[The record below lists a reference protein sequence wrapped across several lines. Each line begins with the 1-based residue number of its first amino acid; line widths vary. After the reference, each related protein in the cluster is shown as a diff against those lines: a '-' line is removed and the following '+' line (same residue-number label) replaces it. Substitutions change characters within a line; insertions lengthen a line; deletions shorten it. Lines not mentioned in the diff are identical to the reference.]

1 MSGGGGHGKKRRGG
15 AHEDE
20 HVNHERWL
28 VSYADMMTLLMVL
41 FIVMFAISQVDQKKF
56 AALKD
61 GLSTGFGATSSAPIG
76 GGADILDGGGAA
88 PPQVVVY
95 EGTGAVT
102 PSDTAS
108 KVTSMKDGSTAATTA
123 ATTEAAKAEAK
134 RLADIE
140 AQIRAALKSKGLQG
154 AVRFKVT
161 DRGLVV
167 ALISDDVFFESA
179 SATLRPRGQQV
190 LSAVLPVIRRVP
202 NDVAIEGHANHLKV
216 NSPLYPSNW
225 ELSAA
230 RAAGVARWFVDSGHV
245 TDTRLSPTGYGSAR
259 PLYPENDPRSVRF
272 NRRVDLVLISD
283 QPAAVRAL
291 IPRLA
296 PQLSD
301 L

>member
-1 MSGGGGHGKKRRGG
+1 MSARKGHGRRGG
-15 AHEDE
+15 AHEEE
-20 HVNHERWL
+20 HENHERWL

-61 GLSTGFGATSSAPIG
+61 GLATGFGATSSAPIG
-76 GGADILDGGGAA
+76 GGADILDGGGAS
-88 PPQVVVY
+88 PPQVVVF
-95 EGTGAVT
+95 EGTGAEPVT
-102 PSDTAS
+102 KTTSKRSGTSD
-108 KVTSMKDGSTAATTA
+108 AATEA
-123 ATTEAAKAEAK
+123 AAKAEIK
-134 RLADIE
+134 RLAAIE
-140 AQIRAALKSKGLQG
+140 AQIRAALKTKGLEG

-179 SATLRPRGQQV
+179 SATLRPRGVEV
-190 LSAVLPVIRRVP
+190 LRAVQPTLQRLP

-230 RAAGVARWFVDSGHV
+230 RAAGVARWFVDAGRV
-245 TDTRLSPTGYGSAR
+245 RDTRLSPTGYGSAR
-259 PLYPENDPRSVRF
+259 PLYPVGDPRGIRF
-272 NRRVDLVLISD
+272 NRRVDLVLVSD

-291 IPRLA
+291 VPKLA
-296 PQLSD
+296 PSLSN